1 MSNSVPSEVS
11 IKALRSNT
19 AFSLRTSSPIDSFVL
34 RSRCGY
40 CSSTASELAV
50 SGAVAGRATGLA
62 KRASV
67 AASAVDAWPSGP
79 AGDSIDAS
87 SGPCRKLKYAKPTM
101 TIVNKTAESVC
112 LFFILCYSSSNTW

>member
-1 MSNSVPSEVS
+1 MSNSVPREVS
-11 IKALRSNT
+11 IKALRSST
-19 AFSLRTSSPIDSFVL
+19 AFSLRTSLPMGSFVF

-40 CSSTASELAV
+40 CSSPASALAV

-67 AASAVDAWPSGP
+67 EASAVAAWPSGP

-87 SGPCRKLKYAKPTM
+87 SGQCRKLKYAKPTM
-101 TIVNKTAESVC
+101 IIVNKTAESVS

>member
-1 MSNSVPSEVS
+1 MRILLLSRFSVG
-11 IKALRSNT
+11 
-19 AFSLRTSSPIDSFVL
+19 SF
-34 RSRCGY
+34 RRR
-40 CSSTASELAV
+40 
-50 SGAVAGRATGLA
+50 GRKSYRLA

-67 AASAVDAWPSGP
+67 EASAVAAWPSGP

-101 TIVNKTAESVC
+101 IIVNKTAESVC

>member
-1 MSNSVPSEVS
+1 MVS
-11 IKALRSNT
+11 INALRSST
-19 AFSLRTSSPIDSFVL
+19 AFSLRTSLPMGSFVL

-40 CSSTASELAV
+40 CSSTALALAV
-50 SGAVAGRATGLA
+50 SGVVAGRATGLA

-67 AASAVDAWPSGP
+67 EASPVCAWPSDL
-79 AGDSIDAS
+79 AGGTIDAS

-101 TIVNKTAESVC
+101 IIVNKTAESVC